1 MRRLFEEPDPFTSYS
16 EDHGEIDF
24 DRGFEADS
32 QISVN
37 ATSLFSEVESQ
48 NSIFEDEL
56 EPGSELDSDDCEV
69 EIIWIFLEDPLL
81 YLLKWPKLYFV
92 SDCRG
97 GCQGM
102 DALHQNRK
110 QSPISHESFF
120 RTNRCFCTNRSVVPM

>member
-1 MRRLFEEPDPFTSYS
+1 MRRLFEEPDPSSSYS
-16 EDHGEIDF
+16 ENHGETDF
-24 DRGFEADS
+24 DRGFEVDS

-37 ATSLFSEVESQ
+37 ARSLFSEIESQ
-48 NSIFEDEL
+48 YSIFEDEL
-56 EPGSELDSDDCEV
+56 EPGSELDSEDCEV
-69 EIIWIFLEDPLL
+69 EIIWIILEDPLL

-110 QSPISHESFF
+110 QSPIMHETYF
-120 RTNRCFCTNRSVVPM
+120 RTNRSVVPK